1 MLIGPI
7 LPEYQQHY
15 QQFVQLLEQL
25 QAVAQDRDF
34 QKLRQSYQKAQQF
47 FQQQILILE
56 PVDNYQL
63 RSYQTEISKELQLM
77 GMDVIFLQA
86 AKVPETAANRHQ
98 QILHRLSALL
108 KYCHAVLQ
116 LTKSL

>member
-1 MLIGPI
+1 M

-25 QAVAQDRDF
+25 RTVAQNRAF
-34 QKLRQSYQKAQQF
+34 QELRQSHQTAQQF
-47 FQQQILILE
+47 FVEEILTLE
-56 PVDNYQL
+56 PLDNYQV
-63 RSYQTEISKELQLM
+63 RSYQTEISKQLQLI

-86 AKVPETAANRHQ
+86 AKAPETAANRQ
-98 QILHRLSALL
+98 KQLL
-108 KYCHAVLQ
+108 DRFPSLLNYCNAILQ